1 MYNMNYDFDNSRL
14 DYGDMYGGLSNDII
28 RRIAASRG
36 SVLSSSMGTG
46 SKKLGNSES
55 DNK

>member
-1 MYNMNYDFDNSRL
+1 MNYDFDNSRL

-55 DNK
+55 DHK